1 MAKYAG
7 LHRKLNTLLAAPE
20 GKWHDIFLGMHELAI
35 CVSSRIKFKSTQDC
49 EDAISAAVVHAM
61 EQLTSYDANRRCA
74 IAYFGRVM
82 ARHMLTGL
90 QEARQTPL
98 LQDAFPNQDAEWSIL
113 DRAISHRTPGRAAP
127 AEALYRLTHADDI
140 RKVRNLLDVSLER
153 SLEALEN
160 SAIAAEQD
168 QARICLM
175 VLQQIR
181 KLLLGRFNRIVADHL
196 RISTGAQGATE

>member
-1 MAKYAG
+1 MGKYAG

-20 GKWHDIFLGMHELAI
+20 GKWHDIFLSMHELAI
-35 CVSSRIKFKSTQDC
+35 CVSSRVKFKSGQDC

-61 EQLTSYDANRRCA
+61 QQLKSYDASRWSA
-74 IAYFGRVM
+74 TAYFGRVM
-82 ARHMLTGL
+82 ARHMLAGL
-90 QEARQTPL
+90 QEAGQTAL
-98 LQDAFPNQDAEWSIL
+98 LHDALPDKDPEWSIL
-113 DRAISHRTPGRAAP
+113 DQAISHHMPGRP
-127 AEALYRLTHADDI
+127 ATADARYRLTNADDI
-140 RKVRNLLDVSLER
+140 QRVRNLLDISLER

-160 SAIAAEQD
+160 SAMTAEQD

-196 RISTGAQGATE
+196 RISAGAQVAV